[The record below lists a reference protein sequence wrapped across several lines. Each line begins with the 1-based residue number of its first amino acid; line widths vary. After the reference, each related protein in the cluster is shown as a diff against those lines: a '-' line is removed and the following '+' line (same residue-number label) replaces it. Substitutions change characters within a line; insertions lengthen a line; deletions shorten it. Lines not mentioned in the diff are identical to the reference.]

1 MGETSEKRRDFL
13 RVNCEY
19 DNTRETR
26 QSDSVFQ
33 QRNLAIARPF
43 VEGQK
48 KDDEKEE
55 GGRVKRTKRGMVVP
69 TENTPFFVVRQ
80 PDEWGIKWNKR
91 HTVFCEEI
99 FRITLADMSRQYL
112 VEAYWHIIRESDPAL
127 SMIYGG
133 YSADTLEGEKDEPGD
148 MM

>member
-48 KDDEKEE
+48 KDDEKEREVEPRGRE
-55 GGRVKRTKRGMVVP
+55 GGWLVP
-69 TENTPFFVVRQ
+69 TENTPFSVVRQ

-91 HTVFCEEI
+91 HTVFCECKKN
-99 FRITLADMSRQYL
+99 DM
-112 VEAYWHIIRESDPAL
+112 E
-127 SMIYGG
+127 
-133 YSADTLEGEKDEPGD
+133 
-148 MM
+148 